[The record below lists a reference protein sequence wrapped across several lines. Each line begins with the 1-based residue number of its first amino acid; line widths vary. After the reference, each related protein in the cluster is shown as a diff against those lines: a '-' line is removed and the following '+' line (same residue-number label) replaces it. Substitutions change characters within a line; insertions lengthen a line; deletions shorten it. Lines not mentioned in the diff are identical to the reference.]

1 MSSPSQVA
9 DKKKTDYCDSTFENL
24 ITKKKHPRNILW
36 FNPPYSKSFKT
47 KIRKFLLQ
55 LVKIEFSKRNKFYKI
70 FTRNIFKLSYSYLP
84 SIKTKYKFY
93 QMHHQKIP
101 NMVIINK
108 KCPMNGACL
117 KKSLVCYSTITCK
130 NKMEGR
136 NLQRK

>member
-93 QMHHQKIP
+93 QMHHQK
-101 NMVIINK
+101 
-108 KCPMNGACL
+108 
-117 KKSLVCYSTITCK
+117 YQT
-130 NKMEGR
+130 R
-136 NLQRK
+136 